1 MDTVR
6 DERGQALVLAVLML
20 AIAAVAISGL
30 RVAQEQIF
38 AAAREHRAGEAAVE
52 AATAVIADAYTAE
65 LRRVASSTTAPRP
78 TPDALRAMAD
88 AGVRET
94 ARAAAT
100 QMSLLNG
107 GPLIGDTW
115 VRCAA
120 GLVDV
125 SLTISGRLYRA
136 GFSGPLCSQR

>member
-38 AAAREHRAGEAAVE
+38 VAARERRAGEAAVE

-65 LRRVASSTTAPRP
+65 LRRVASSTAAPRP
-78 TPDALRAMAD
+78 TPDALRAMTD
-88 AGVRET
+88 AGVREA

-107 GPLIGDTW
+107 GPLIGDTS

-136 GFSGPLCSQR
+136 GFSGPQCSQR